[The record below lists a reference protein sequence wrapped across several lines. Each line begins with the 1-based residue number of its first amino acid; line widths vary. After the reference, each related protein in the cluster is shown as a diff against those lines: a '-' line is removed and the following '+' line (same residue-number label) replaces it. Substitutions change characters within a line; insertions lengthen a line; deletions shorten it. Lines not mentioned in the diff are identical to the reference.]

1 MALKPITG
9 ADLTKGKSR
18 RFADINI
25 TFSKNRFTDDCS
37 KVSNENSI
45 KQSIKNLVLTRPG
58 EKLFQSNVGSGVYQ
72 RLFEQLDPFTLDT
85 IQGDIINT
93 INQYESRVQL
103 LSCKLTPFYSAGK
116 VSVAVK
122 YKVVG
127 LPIVES
133 ISFVLQRPS

>member
-9 ADLTKGKSR
+9 AELTKDKSR
-18 RFADINI
+18 SFADVNI
-25 TFSKNRFTDDCS
+25 AFSKNRFTDDCS

-45 KQSIKNLVLTRPG
+45 KQSIKNLILTRPG
-58 EKLFQSNVGSGVYQ
+58 EKLFRSNVGCGVYQ
-72 RLFEQLDPFTLDT
+72 RLFEQLDAFSVDT
-85 IQGDIINT
+85 IQSDIINT

-103 LSCKLTPFYSAGK
+103 ISCNLTPYYSSGK
-116 VSVAVK
+116 VSVSVR

-133 ISFVLQRPS
+133 IAFVLQRPT